1 MVRSFRREFK
11 DSQQNKNESPALE
24 RYAKRQEKLM
34 ASQQNILAEDGISIG
49 NIKTAMSSSRMQ
61 HNSDGYS
68 DSVGLNSITN
78 GETTIVEL
86 IQAVAD
92 DTWLSPDQ
100 IRTLKKIYN
109 ESPTVKQSGKM
120 KKEEIMSMVKSEEEL
135 AAVAYLPMKTG
146 YINSDGVEE
155 WTHSLIN
162 LKKLNKMIM
171 MPLLGGSC
179 CISSLLATLKIKWM
193 VEHIQQEKL

>member
-1 MVRSFRREFK
+1 
-11 DSQQNKNESPALE
+11 
-24 RYAKRQEKLM
+24 
-34 ASQQNILAEDGISIG
+34 
-49 NIKTAMSSSRMQ
+49 MSSSRMQ

-155 WTHSLIN
+155 WTTLFDQFEEIEQNDHDAFAW
-162 LKKLNKMIM
+162 
-171 MPLLGGSC
+171 GEC
-179 CISSLLATLKIKWM
+179 CISSLRYIENK
-193 VEHIQQEKL
+193 